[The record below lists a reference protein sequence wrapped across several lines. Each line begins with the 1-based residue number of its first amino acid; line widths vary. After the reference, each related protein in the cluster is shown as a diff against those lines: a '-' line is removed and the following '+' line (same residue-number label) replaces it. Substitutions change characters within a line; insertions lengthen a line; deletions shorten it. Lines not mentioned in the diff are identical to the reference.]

1 MSIFDRMQKITQGK
15 VEKEQA
21 ADDLKNVAV
30 PGDTITG
37 TITDI
42 PFDEITKKLKGYFF
56 ISSKSLPFERIF
68 AHWSGLRQDT
78 LRMPELRKRM
88 KVEFEL
94 KHDEEKGFKAV
105 KIKVME

>member
-15 VEKEQA
+15 VEKEQEEI
-21 ADDLKNVAV
+21 DKKSVAV
-30 PGDTITG
+30 PGDTIVG
-37 TITDI
+37 IITNI
-42 PFDEITKKLKGYFF
+42 PYDEETKKLKGYFF
-56 ISSKSLPFERIF
+56 ISSESLPFERIF

-94 KHDEEKGFKAV
+94 KHDEENGFKAV

>member
-1 MSIFDRMQKITQGK
+1 MSIFERMQKLTQGK
-15 VEKEQA
+15 IEKEQEL
-21 ADDLKNVAV
+21 DERKRIAV

-37 TITDI
+37 IITNI
-42 PFDEITKKLKGYFF
+42 PFDETTKKLKGYFF
-56 ISSKSLPFERIF
+56 ISSESLPFERIF

-94 KHDEEKGFKAV
+94 KHDDENGFKAV
-105 KIKVME
+105 KIKVLE